1 MKQFIITSENEGQR
15 LDKYLSRI
23 LSNAGTSFI
32 YKMLRKKNFVLNDK
46 KATGKEILKCNDCV
60 KLYLSDDTYEK
71 FKTNVS
77 IKYKDNFDINNQELK
92 ETKDN
97 KIIDISKDIVY
108 EDNNIILLN
117 KRANMLSQKTKS
129 TDISVNELVTNYL
142 LSSGKLT
149 KEQII
154 NYKPSAV
161 NRLDRNTTGIIIIA
175 KTLKASQFVSQS
187 LKNRTIKKYYKCV
200 VPNDFDI
207 DGKYS
212 AYLTKNDKNN
222 TVSITKEKV
231 SDSSEYIE
239 TEYKKI
245 SYDGKLSTV
254 EVHLIT
260 GKSHQI
266 RAHLSYLGFP
276 IIGDRKYGNKELN
289 NKYKAKHQLLHAYKI
304 VFPLYEDSL
313 GFEFSNKT
321 FECKEAFRY

>member
-1 MKQFIITSENEGQR
+1 MKQFIINSENEGQR

-23 LSNAGTSFI
+23 LGNAGTSFI

-46 KATGKEILKCNDCV
+46 KATGKEILKCDDCI

-71 FKTNVS
+71 FKTDVS
-77 IKYKDNFDINNQELK
+77 TKYKENFDANNQSSN
-92 ETKDN
+92 ETKEN

-108 EDNNIILLN
+108 EDSNIILLN
-117 KRANMLSQKTKS
+117 KRANLLSQKVKT
-129 TDISVNELVTNYL
+129 TDISVNELVLNYL
-142 LSSGKLT
+142 LSNGKLT
-149 KEQII
+149 REQII
-154 NYKPSAV
+154 NYKPSAI

-175 KTLKASQFVSQS
+175 KTLKASQAVSQS

-200 VPNDFDI
+200 VPNDFNI

-212 AYLTKNDKNN
+212 AYLTKNDKDN

-245 SYDGKLSTV
+245 SYDGKLSIV

-276 IIGDRKYGNKELN
+276 IIGDRKYGNADI
-289 NKYKAKHQLLHAYKI
+289 NKNYKAKYQMLHAYKI
-304 VFPLYEDSL
+304 VFPLYDKNL

-321 FECKEAFRY
+321 FECKETFRY